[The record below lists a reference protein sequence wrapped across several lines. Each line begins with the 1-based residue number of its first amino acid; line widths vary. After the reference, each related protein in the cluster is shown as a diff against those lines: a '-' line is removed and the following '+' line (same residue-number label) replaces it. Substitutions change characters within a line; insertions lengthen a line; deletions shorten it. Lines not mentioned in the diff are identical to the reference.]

1 MSAVALLQPRT
12 LREAPRPEV
21 DAGPALDVRPSGG
34 RRRLLLVL
42 VAAMVLVSAVFGIV
56 GLGAMAADAAVRAR
70 SLELEVAEA
79 ERLHG
84 ELIATVATEEDPAR
98 TRARALELG
107 LVPSTA
113 ARHLVLD
120 RVIEADGARSVAA
133 EEALITDPL
142 KSVLT
147 QER

>member
-12 LREAPRPEV
+12 VRETPRAATHAEPS
-21 DAGPALDVRPSGG
+21 VRSETSGG
-34 RRRLLLVL
+34 RRHLLLVL
-42 VAAMVLVSAVFGIV
+42 AAAAVLVSSVFGIV
-56 GLGAMAADAAVRAR
+56 GLGAMAADASVRAR
-70 SLELEVAEA
+70 ALEQEVAQA
-79 ERLHG
+79 ERRHG
-84 ELIATVATEEDPAR
+84 ELIVAVASKEDPAR
-98 TRARALELG
+98 IRARALELG

-120 RVIEADGARSVAA
+120 RVIDADGARSVAA
-133 EEALITDPL
+133 EDALVTDPL